1 MSNPIISARGLKK
14 SFRIGFFMKKV
25 VAVRNS
31 TFDVMPGETFG
42 IVGPNGAGKTT
53 TIKMLMGLI
62 RPGGGTAEIKGVS
75 IRERV
80 ARLGVAYLPETPH
93 FYEYLRPAELLDYFG
108 DLYGMD
114 KSTKKKRIPE
124 LIERVGLAGA
134 VDKPLRKFSKG
145 MLQRIGLAQALLPEA
160 DIIILDEPQSGLDP
174 LGRKDVRDLI
184 LEEKSRGRTIVMCSH
199 ILHDV
204 ESVCDRVAILHQG
217 RVTRVGDLPTLV
229 ESVDASV
236 EVTLRL
242 DDADA
247 LAEIEA
253 NTCGCE
259 VRSDGARVFTLA
271 GPDGT
276 EAVLRRAI
284 DAGGNV
290 ISVVPHRASLE
301 DVFTQVALQTQD
313 DTDEDDE

>member
-1 MSNPIISARGLKK
+1 MTEPIISVHGLKK

-25 VAVRNS
+25 VAVRDS
-31 TFDVMPGETFG
+31 TFDVMPGETLG

-62 RPGGGTAEIKGVS
+62 RPSGGHATINGIS
-75 IRERV
+75 IRSRE
-80 ARLGVAYLPETPH
+80 ARRSVAYLPETPN
-93 FYEYLRPAELLDYFG
+93 FYDYLKPAELLDYFG

-114 KSTKKKRIPE
+114 RAAKKRRIPE
-124 LIERVGLAGA
+124 LIERVGLSAS

-145 MLQRIGLAQALLPEA
+145 MLQRIGLAQALLPGA

-204 ESVCDRVAILHQG
+204 ESVCDRVAILHAG
-217 RVTRVGDLPTLV
+217 RVTRVGDLPSLLA
-229 ESVDASV
+229 SVDASV
-236 EVTLRL
+236 EVTLMI
-242 DDADA
+242 DDSAA
-247 LAEIEA
+247 VAAIEA
-253 NTCGCE
+253 ITGAHLP
-259 VRSDGARVFTLA
+259 RADGAKVFTLD
-271 GPDGT
+271 GPDET
-276 EAVLRRAI
+276 ETILGRAI
-284 DAGGNV
+284 SAGGSV

-301 DVFTQVALQTQD
+301 DVFTQEALR
-313 DTDEDDE
+313 TDAPEDDR